1 MKKIVFILGL
11 SVLLGGAMPVQG
23 SDVLEKIAL
32 YIPNRI
38 VDAFDCFSATLGVGL
53 GARAELAVT
62 QAITVGAGYE
72 HQVFTLY
79 KDHNRQYGGGIQDGY
94 YTQLVCLG
102 EENQSRDRLFGLVRS
117 YWESHGGMPLPTQ
130 RVYDFQEGARDYW
143 KVGGAL
149 GFLILGDVYL
159 HPVEALDF
167 VLGFFLIDVKA
178 DDLIF
183 DDFR

>member
-62 QAITVGAGYE
+62 QAITVGAGSTVLE
-72 HQVFTLY
+72 ITRTSIS
-79 KDHNRQYGGGIQDGY
+79 K
-94 YTQLVCLG
+94 
-102 EENQSRDRLFGLVRS
+102 
-117 YWESHGGMPLPTQ
+117 PTTS
-130 RVYDFQEGARDYW
+130 AT
-143 KVGGAL
+143 AS
-149 GFLILGDVYL
+149 LIT
-159 HPVEALDF
+159 F
-167 VLGFFLIDVKA
+167 I
-178 DDLIF
+178 
-183 DDFR
+183 